1 MDNSTD
7 NGNDQNDSLTNNLTL
22 CLDDNCFIVYNLTYY
37 EALKTN
43 FTVFVVN
50 DVTYVPIKFAEEIT
64 QIDIQSNLTS
74 ATICLEGELTCYV
87 PTGLVNE
94 NTTTTDNIKCWK
106 DWCYTIEAPTPDTD
120 GGDQNNTDNQT
131 GVANQTMCLDT
142 KCFYVI
148 EVLDIQAITT
158 ARTIFYYN
166 LTGYQPLDFADDVS
180 EPDI

>member
-64 QIDIQSNLTS
+64 QIDI
-74 ATICLEGELTCYV
+74 
-87 PTGLVNE
+87 
-94 NTTTTDNIKCWK
+94 
-106 DWCYTIEAPTPDTD
+106 
-120 GGDQNNTDNQT
+120 
-131 GVANQTMCLDT
+131 
-142 KCFYVI
+142 
-148 EVLDIQAITT
+148 
-158 ARTIFYYN
+158 
-166 LTGYQPLDFADDVS
+166 
-180 EPDI
+180 